1 MSNPSHSLPPFLRD
15 PQESGRS
22 TQSEWVTGQKG
33 GGGKKS
39 GLIGKLRKLTR
50 GLSSEREFGSG
61 SDISSASVQ
70 SAAVQQQQQRQQQQ
84 QQHRT
89 SAAAKV
95 TDD

>member
-1 MSNPSHSLPPFLRD
+1 M
-15 PQESGRS
+15 
-22 TQSEWVTGQKG
+22 TGQKG

-84 QQHRT
+84 HRT

-95 TDD
+95 TDDSTAFGHPCRLFFCTFVILESRLNALS